1 MELNLAEW
9 PESFLFYLTIALFVY
24 FVISVLM
31 LVMKRFRGHKAKIVK
46 QFGSK
51 GIVVVDAKPEPKN
64 IDYEKVKKVLK
75 ITDDLLEKLPKD
87 VINEFV
93 NSKDFELYKEV
104 VKGMRK

>member
-24 FVISVLM
+24 FVLFLIVL
-31 LVMKRFRGHKAKIVK
+31 VIKRFRGHKAKIVK
-46 QFGSK
+46 QFESK
-51 GIVVVDAKPEPKN
+51 GIVVVDTKSEPKN
-64 IDYEKVKKVLK
+64 IDYDKIKKVLK

-93 NSKDFELYKEV
+93 NSKDFALYTEV
-104 VKGMRK
+104 VKGVRK